1 MNATTAEAAY
11 RRALGA
17 FETIQIRRM
26 TPGVGA
32 GFSDY
37 SCLARPREFTPDEL
51 VGIIQQGDMQVIAL
65 RSDLVAAGFPM
76 PVREDD
82 FVRIGGKSFALRKV
96 DGNSRRVGGVTIA
109 YEMIARG
116 V

>member
-1 MNATTAEAAY
+1 MTPDDVEATY
-11 RRALGA
+11 RRALGN

-32 GFSDY
+32 GFVDY
-37 SCLARPREFTPDEL
+37 DCLARPREFGPDEL
-51 VGIIQQGDMQVIAL
+51 VGIIQQGDLQVIAL

-76 PVREDD
+76 PVREAD
-82 FVRIGGKSFALRKV
+82 FVRIGGQSFALRKV
-96 DGNSRRVGGVTIA
+96 DGNSRRLGGVTIA

-116 V
+116 A